1 MVRVGQVMA
10 PWGAG
15 GERMTNDQNEAAKDT
30 APQAEPVDYF
40 EQNVALVEK
49 MSSAVGENCVCKA
62 NWRVANKGEAAR
74 GWKGRL
80 SLQVEVSSGME
91 HIDDVLK
98 LINKGAVVMGMLTR
112 SLRKERARAEAAE
125 RRAEAAEAEV
135 VRLRAAME
143 SRELDREA
151 HDLFEQADTADE
163 HDTPRGRKRARRLR
177 EAAEA
182 ALVQAGALMARAEG
196 DVAAAAAGG
205 SAAVARVAEA
215 EVARLAAEVTQA
227 RADALVLAG
236 LTGHT
241 ALELIPEG
249 SALDVALDA
258 AIAHAETISDDEVIA
273 IIRRTLGGAQ

>member
-1 MVRVGQVMA
+1 MTETQQQVIKWLAMGEVGLSSRCMA
-10 PWGAG
+10 LWLGFGQLVLPH
-15 GERMTNDQNEAAKDT
+15 ERLGPADPGDLDRCLRLLAW
-30 APQAEPVDYF
+30 APGLRPM
-40 EQNVALVEK
+40 LPK
-49 MSSAVGENCVCKA
+49 MA
-62 NWRVANKGEAAR
+62 
-74 GWKGRL
+74 
-80 SLQVEVSSGME
+80 EVSP
-91 HIDDVLK
+91 
-98 LINKGAVVMGMLTR
+98 AWAALTAR
-112 SLRKERARAEAAE
+112 WDEVEASHLAEVGLGWLRG
-125 RRAEAAEAEV
+125 RRAPTTFALMESIRWPQPADPAV
-135 VRLRAAME
+135 TLRAAME

-151 HDLFEQADTADE
+151 HDLFEQADAADE
-163 HDTPRGRKRARRLR
+163 HDTPRGRERARRLR

-182 ALVQAGALMARAEG
+182 ALVQADALMAHAKV

-205 SAAVARVAEA
+205 AAAVARVAEA